1 MPYKNRYNTRIADE
15 IETINQKY
23 ISHVGD
29 PVMMGGSLDSGY
41 ESKRIV
47 GGMKSGVDEYVR
59 NVLDGTYSIPTQA
72 MPSSSMSG
80 QGMSGAAKK
89 KRTYK
94 KKGSGRSGAGMS
106 GAGVESIKET
116 EKKMNEMAVEEAP
129 SGTEV
134 SGVGGKKT
142 KGKGMSGGGVS
153 GGGVSGGKKVNPWL
167 THVAS
172 VKSQNPSMKYKDVLV
187 LAKQSYKK

>member
-23 ISHVGD
+23 ISHVGE

-94 KKGSGRSGAGMS
+94 KKGSGMSGAGMS
-106 GAGVESIKET
+106 GGVETVKET
-116 EKKMNEMAVEEAP
+116 EKKMNEMAVKEAP

-142 KGKGMSGGGVS
+142 KGKGMS